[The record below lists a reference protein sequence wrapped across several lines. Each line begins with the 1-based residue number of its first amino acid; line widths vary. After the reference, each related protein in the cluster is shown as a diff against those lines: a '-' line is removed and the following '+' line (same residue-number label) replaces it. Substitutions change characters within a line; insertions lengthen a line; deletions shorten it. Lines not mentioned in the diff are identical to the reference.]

1 MNSAVNTIFG
11 KKDKSDLVNEHIFFF
26 VVMYS
31 LTDLND
37 TWKSVLVCEFYNI
50 IDRIA
55 WSCASYFTEK
65 SQRMIMWKN
74 SEREGRQF
82 PIVLY
87 NR

>member
-1 MNSAVNTIFG
+1 MNSAANTIFG
-11 KKDKSDLVNEHIFFF
+11 KKDKSDFVNEHIFFF

-37 TWKSVLVCEFYNI
+37 TLCEFYNI